1 MLCCC
6 DDLTWQAVSHGVCEE
21 WFQRQLC
28 GAGTPLQDSAVRWLL
43 DLCVYVCSGN
53 CFCGWL
59 ATWRAVQKDKKNA
72 LKKNEKVS
80 KIEVLGGLGPPWV
93 TMWGPRGVGV
103 TFLTFFNGFWCH
115 FGDPFGRQFCRFSHS
130 GGERCTR

>member
-1 MLCCC
+1 MVSVTAAWCWYPFKRFRGVLVAGSLCLC
-6 DDLTWQAVSHGVCEE
+6 V
-21 WFQRQLC
+21 QRQLFLWM
-28 GAGTPLQDSAVRWLL
+28 AGNMASCPKGSKN
-43 DLCVYVCSGN
+43 GI
-53 CFCGWL
+53 
-59 ATWRAVQKDKKNA
+59 KKHA
-72 LKKNEKVS
+72 KVS